1 MVEKAEGGGMQT
13 AQRRP
18 WRQTIVVGVDG
29 SSGSKTALRWALEQ
43 AERTA
48 ADVEA
53 VNVWTPVTACN
64 AACMP
69 VTFAGDDLADA
80 AETVLLDTLVEVTRE
95 YGRSVSI
102 RPRVLQ
108 GLPAEELL
116 HAAESAQLLVLGAP
130 THGTL
135 AGLLLGSVS
144 HQCVQRATC
153 PVLIAPAVPHRLPA
167 QSPPWAETDRQVI
180 PPRG

>member
-1 MVEKAEGGGMQT
+1 MMQDDHRWPC
-13 AQRRP
+13 RR
-18 WRQTIVVGVDG
+18 TIVVGVDG

-53 VNVWTPVTACN
+53 VNVWTPDPTYY
-64 AACMP
+64 ACMP
-69 VTFAGDDLADA
+69 VAFAVDDLAIA
-80 AETVLLDTLVEVTRE
+80 AEATLLDALVEVTRE
-95 YGRSVSI
+95 YGRSVPI
-102 RPRVLQ
+102 RPRVLR
-108 GLPAEELL
+108 GPPAEELL
-116 HAAESAQLLVLGAP
+116 HAARSAQLLVLGAP

-153 PVLIAPAVPHRLPA
+153 PVLIAPAVPHRLPPR
-167 QSPPWAETDRQVI
+167 SLPWADVDRHVL
-180 PPRG
+180 PPTS

>member
-1 MVEKAEGGGMQT
+1 MRQDDHRWS
-13 AQRRP
+13 RR
-18 WRQTIVVGVDG
+18 RTIVVGVDG

-53 VNVWTPVTACN
+53 VNVWTPEPAHY
-64 AACMP
+64 AYLP
-69 VTFAGDDLADA
+69 VALAVDDLASA
-80 AETVLLDTLVEVTRE
+80 AETALLDTLVEVTRQ
-95 YGRSVSI
+95 YGRSVPI
-102 RPRVLQ
+102 RPRVLR
-108 GLPAEELL
+108 GLPVEELL
-116 HAAESAQLLVLGAP
+116 HAARSAQLLVLGAP

-153 PVLIAPAVPHRLPA
+153 PVLIAPAVPHRPSA
-167 QSPPWAETDRQVI
+167 QSLGWADVDHRVI
-180 PPRG
+180 PPRS